1 MISVIVPVYKV
12 EPYLDQCVASIVSQ
26 SFLDLEIILVD
37 DGSPDNCPAMCD
49 DWAKRDSRI
58 RVIHKENGGLSD
70 ARNAGMAIAKG
81 DYLSF
86 VDSDDWIEPDI
97 LRLSLQC
104 AKENDADIVAFGVD
118 WKYSDRIEIPHPL
131 HPAVYY
137 GTDNIVRTYFQSCMV
152 RTTVWNKLYK
162 KQILNDIRFPKGRLH
177 EDEFFTYRVL
187 AKANVAAVIDT
198 IGYHYRQRS
207 DSIMGT
213 YNLRHLDALEAMK
226 EKAEFLSQNYA
237 DLLPR
242 FHREQ
247 MSFCFNQYCMIL
259 KYASADPD
267 KIGRRYIHAY
277 VREIGLSIEDLK
289 GASWKERLRYIAI
302 FFSINLA
309 ASLHMQFPHTKQGDQ
324 M

>member
-12 EPYLDQCVASIVSQ
+12 EDYLDQCVESIVSQ
-26 SFLDLEIILVD
+26 TYADLEIILVD
-37 DGSPDNCPAMCD
+37 DGSPDDCPAMCD
-49 DWAKRDSRI
+49 AWAERDSRI
-58 RVIHKENGGLSD
+58 KVIHKKNGGLSN
-70 ARNAGMAIAKG
+70 ARNAGMAIARG
-81 DYLSF
+81 EYLTF
-86 VDSDDWIEPDI
+86 VDSDDWIESDI

-104 AKENDADIVAFGVD
+104 SKENNADIVAFGVD
-118 WKYSDRIEIPHPL
+118 WIYSDRKENPNPL
-131 HPAVYY
+131 HAAVYY

-162 KQILNDIRFPKGRLH
+162 SAVLNDIRFPEGRLH

-277 VREIGLSIEDLK
+277 VREIGLSIKDFK
-289 GASWKERLRYIAI
+289 GASWKEMLRYIAV
-302 FFSINLA
+302 FFSIDLA
-309 ASLHMQFPHTKQGDQ
+309 ALLYMRFFHIGQGE
-324 M
+324 

>member
-12 EPYLDQCVASIVSQ
+12 EDYLDQCVQSIVSQ
-26 SFLDLEIILVD
+26 TYADLEIILVD
-37 DGSPDNCPAMCD
+37 DGSPDDCPAMCD
-49 DWAKRDSRI
+49 AWAERDSRI
-58 RVIHKENGGLSD
+58 KVIHKKNGGLSD
-70 ARNAGMAIAKG
+70 ARNAGMAIARG
-81 DYLSF
+81 EYLAF
-86 VDSDDWIEPDI
+86 VDSDDWIESDI

-104 AKENDADIVAFGVD
+104 SKENNADIVAFGVD
-118 WKYSDRIEIPHPL
+118 WIYSDRKENPNPL
-131 HPAVYY
+131 HAAVYY

-162 KQILNDIRFPKGRLH
+162 SSILNDIRFPEGRLH

-267 KIGRRYIHAY
+267 KIGRHYIRAY
-277 VREIGLSIEDLK
+277 IRKIGLSIKDLK
-289 GASWKERLRYIAI
+289 GASWKEMLRYIAV
-302 FFSINLA
+302 FFSVDLA
-309 ASLHMQFPHTKQGDQ
+309 ALLYMRFFHIGQGE
-324 M
+324 